1 MFTPAEC
8 ARILGGRLLR
18 ERKARPARVIHDS
31 RLVEP
36 GDLFVALKGARTD
49 GHAFLEEAFT
59 RGASGAIVSCLNA
72 IPNNA
77 YNLIVVD
84 DALTA
89 LQRLAAAWREEITGT
104 IVGITGTC
112 GKTTT
117 KALLGHLLAGE
128 HEVFVAPH
136 SYNTAIG
143 IPIALLSMPRGA
155 KFGIFELGASAP
167 GEILPLARLLQPDI
181 AIVTMVGQGH
191 LAGFGSVEAVA
202 REKWSLI
209 AALPEDG
216 IAIVNLD
223 SAPLAQRASAWEG
236 RIITVG
242 TTEGDIQGRV
252 ASAFPGLL
260 LETDRLRL
268 ETRLLGE
275 HNVGN
280 ILTAV
285 ACALQL
291 GISEATIEDRIRTF
305 TPPPHRLNLV
315 SAPFGWILDDCY
327 NANPL
332 SVRAALKVLS
342 GLNLPV
348 ERRMALLG
356 DMLELGPREAD
367 YHREVVEEARLQGVD
382 ALFAFGPRMSQ
393 AFSFWEGAGAAEP
406 EELSALLATLK
417 VEAGRLPTLVLIK
430 GSRGMALERAV
441 SALTRD

>member
-1 MFTPAEC
+1 MFSPAEC

-59 RGASGAIVSCLNA
+59 RGASGAIVSRLNA
-72 IPNNA
+72 IPKNA

-84 DALTA
+84 DTLTA
-89 LQRLAAAWREEITGT
+89 LQRLAAAWREEVTGT

-143 IPIALLSMPRGA
+143 IPIALLSMPKSA

-181 AIVTMVGQGH
+181 AIITMVGQGH

-291 GISEATIEDRIRTF
+291 GISEETIEDRIRMF

-315 SAPFGWILDDCY
+315 SAPFGWILDDSY
-327 NANPL
+327 NANPD
-332 SVRAALKVLS
+332 STAAALRTLAEFPGKRKAFVF
-342 GLNLPV
+342 G
-348 ERRMALLG
+348 E
-356 DMLELGPREAD
+356 MLELGEDSIRCHREILELALELGISPIYPIGDLPVRTAKEAFHKANEIRIIPREALPVRILAD
-367 YHREVVEEARLQGVD
+367 LSGSD
-382 ALFAFGPRMSQ
+382 AV
-393 AFSFWEGAGAAEP
+393 
-406 EELSALLATLK
+406 LL
-417 VEAGRLPTLVLIK
+417 VK
-430 GSRGMALERAV
+430 GSHALRLDQLVDEIIY
-441 SALTRD
+441 